1 MRANRETLV
10 AVAKRHAQ
18 AEAAGDIATTLA
30 TLEDAPAYELAT
42 LGISFRGKDAARTYY
57 EHFFGTFQPWIA
69 SFELVNQ
76 WETEEGLG
84 EEYWLDVAPPGAA
97 RERHRIIGILVFG
110 ETKLAGERLYASERL
125 LRVMLGPAY
134 EIAEVQSGRRPQPE
148 LPVHDVVA
156 TLESAPELVIRES
169 TTHDEVRDTRRSFGA
184 LGDFDLGGRR
194 FRGESPWE
202 RHPFDDELLYTTRGE
217 VEVTLLRERGAEK
230 HTLRAGA
237 LFVVP
242 KGVWHKQRSEHG
254 ATSWGVTRTAHDEI
268 SFEDDPRVIKPS

>member
-1 MRANRETLV
+1 MRANREALV

-18 AEAAGDIATTLA
+18 AEAGGDIATTLA
-30 TLEDAPAYELAT
+30 TLEDAPVYELAT

-148 LPVHDVVA
+148 LSVHDVVA

-184 LGDFDLGGRR
+184 LGEGARMSAVHVGVADEVRDVEALVPRFGDRFLDPSQFGRLR
-194 FRGESPWE
+194 QTLPVVASHMTISPLPSPVAAI
-202 RHPFDDELLYTTRGE
+202 RPSRLST
-217 VEVTLLRERGAEK
+217 
-230 HTLRAGA
+230 
-237 LFVVP
+237 P
-242 KGVWHKQRSEHG
+242 RSSSV
-254 ATSWGVTRTAHDEI
+254 A
-268 SFEDDPRVIKPS
+268 